1 VKKAAAYWDASALVP
16 LCIHEDASRLARTQL
31 RRFTP
36 VVWWGSTVEV
46 HSAICRMLR
55 AKEITSNERQ
65 GATLRLLMLS
75 RGWSEILPSEDLR
88 ELAMQLLDQYALRAA
103 DSLQLAAALVWCGQ
117 RPAKRDFIC
126 GDWRLSKAAEAL
138 GFSVLEQEAMKQ

>member
-55 AKEITSNERQ
+55 AKEITSHERQ
-65 GATLRLLMLS
+65 GAALRLLMLS

-88 ELAMQLLDQYALRAA
+88 ELAMQLLDQYALRVD

-117 RPAKRDFIC
+117 RPAKRNFIC
-126 GDWRLSKAAEAL
+126 GDWRLSEAAEAL
-138 GFSVLEQEAMKQ
+138 GFSVLELKEAMK

>member
-31 RRFTP
+31 RRFTS

-46 HSAICRMLR
+46 HSTICRLLR

-65 GATLRLLMLS
+65 GAVSRLLMLS

-117 RPAKRDFIC
+117 
-126 GDWRLSKAAEAL
+126 
-138 GFSVLEQEAMKQ
+138 Q